1 MFILDMQANNRW
13 QLHEQKQILQQLA
26 DRYQP
31 SVILVETEATT
42 GADLVS
48 EFRRGTWLPV
58 KGVKTEGRDK
68 LFRAQLLE
76 YLLVDRKVYLPRE
89 ADWLQ
94 PWLEESAQF
103 PVGKSDDRVDA
114 YCYAAACLRDRCSN
128 GLPSGEG
135 SVIQAYGKPIA
146 CGSELRAIN
155 GEALP
160 DPCAGSWG
168 SPRNW
173 RL

>member
-13 QLHEQKQILQQLA
+13 QLHEQKQILQQVA

-48 EFRRGTWLPV
+48 EFRRGTWLPIQ
-58 KGVKTEGRDK
+58 GVKTEGRDK
-68 LFRAQLLE
+68 LLRAQLLE
-76 YLLVDRKVYLPRE
+76 YLLVDGKVYLPRQAE
-89 ADWLQ
+89 WLQ
-94 PWLEESAQF
+94 AWQEESAQF

-114 YCYAAACLRDRCSN
+114 YCYAAAWLRDRCSN

-155 GEALP
+155 GEPLP
-160 DPCAGSWG
+160 DPCAGS
-168 SPRNW
+168 
-173 RL
+173 